1 MARHGQWTTFQER
14 LEMNERAAV
23 GWSDRAIASLLGCS
37 LWTVRKWRR
46 RGQRQGRTALTPR
59 LGRAAKGPLSTINPV
74 LRQTIYQL
82 RVAHPGWGPDTILA
96 TLRADP
102 VWRHHPLP
110 SRARIAAFLKHAG
123 LTRRYQR
130 HSMLPPIPSEPLRAP
145 HDEWELDAQGAMK
158 VDGTGLVSLIT
169 ILDVVSRL
177 KVESYPCSG
186 KTKPAWADY
195 QLALRRAFLTYGL
208 PQRITLDR
216 DTVFFDNTTPSPFP
230 TRLHLWLVALGVAV
244 SFTRPRQPTDHARIE
259 RTHQT
264 MTRQALLGQ
273 TWLNQPTLWAGLDE
287 RRMVLNQYL
296 PTRVLNGQAP
306 LEVYPTA
313 THSGRPYRPEWEAEL
328 LDLER
333 VYGYLAQGRWFR
345 RTNSHGEFQ
354 IATQS
359 YYVGYQ
365 FRRRTIEITFDPTD
379 LVFSC
384 RPEGSDTTS
393 CLPVQRLTKA
403 YLRGS

>member
-1 MARHGQWTTFQER
+1 
-14 LEMNERAAV
+14 
-23 GWSDRAIASLLGCS
+23 
-37 LWTVRKWRR
+37 
-46 RGQRQGRTALTPR
+46 
-59 LGRAAKGPLSTINPV
+59 
-74 LRQTIYQL
+74 
-82 RVAHPGWGPDTILA
+82 
-96 TLRADP
+96 
-102 VWRHHPLP
+102 
-110 SRARIAAFLKHAG
+110 
-123 LTRRYQR
+123 
-130 HSMLPPIPSEPLRAP
+130 
-145 HDEWELDAQGAMK
+145 MK

-273 TWLNQPTLWAGLDE
+273 TWPNQPTLWAGLDE

-365 FRRRTIEITFDPTD
+365 FRRRTIEITFDPTHI
-379 LVFSC
+379 VFIC
-384 RPEGSDTTS
+384 RPEGSDTTI
-393 CLPVQRLTKA
+393 CLPVQSLTKA
-403 YLRGS
+403 YLMGELTTFLKLPPYQLALPFTIDDWRSLEYVRVLTTP